1 MSLIPF
7 SKEQFPKLDDA
18 QLEAIH
24 QRISVRAVAG
34 SNILMAAERSFP
46 HVTLDDA
53 LLESLQEHPASQ
65 GTASPKT
72 EAVSAPA
79 PVRQLRPESQHA
91 ITPVVLEN
99 TQSREAIA
107 RETIAVIFGQHTIE
121 ADETNT
127 MEEAA

>member
-7 SKEQFPKLDDA
+7 SKEQLPKLDSA

-53 LLESLQEHPASQ
+53 LVEALHEQSIPPKPSSKIE
-65 GTASPKT
+65 ASPEPDT
-72 EAVSAPA
+72 
-79 PVRQLRPESQHA
+79 VRQLRPEAQEAVAAVTPA
-91 ITPVVLEN
+91 ILAAPDQREIMEN
-99 TQSREAIA
+99 TARAGIAAIFEK
-107 RETIAVIFGQHTIE
+107 R
-121 ADETNT
+121 
-127 MEEAA
+127 AA